1 MSLILGSKRIEKK
14 KDLFKEIISNNDFLY
29 QNIINKILLLVIDE
43 YSNIKNYLNS
53 QVIDY
58 YKNINGYD
66 YNDKEYHA
74 ANNHVIDKVYMWLL
88 EHSFEYYNKVMKYE
102 PINTVWDLIGLFVE
116 CCFLF
121 TNMPVEDVGA
131 LYCDYS
137 CYDSGTKVELIKPI
151 PTFIKFNDDRYQD
164 VVISFENDIDYNVK
178 SENPDIKIEFAI
190 WPVGEQDSVFCEIIQ
205 NIMNDLFSRIN
216 KKFCNKPMLFNN
228 NYYAI
233 KKHNPNFEVNDGQLY
248 LAIYFVHV
256 KCYPLNYCCQK

>member
-1 MSLILGSKRIEKK
+1 MSLILGSTRIEKK
-14 KDLFKEIISNNDFLY
+14 KNLFKEIISNNDFLY

-116 CCFLF
+116 CCSLF
-121 TNMPVEDVGA
+121 TNMSVKDIGA
-131 LYCDYS
+131 LYSDYS
-137 CYDSGTKVELIKPI
+137 CYDPGLNVELIKPI
-151 PTFIKFNDDRYQD
+151 PTFIKFNDDHYQD
-164 VVISFENDIDYNVK
+164 VIISLENNIINSDKNNN
-178 SENPDIKIEFAI
+178 SNIKIEFAI
-190 WPVGEQDSVFCEIIQ
+190 CPVGKQDSVFCEIITGIL
-205 NIMNDLFSRIN
+205 NNLFLSFTERFGYIS
-216 KKFCNKPMLFNN
+216 MLFNDSKYFLIEKN
-228 NYYAI
+228 SYNT
-233 KKHNPNFEVNDGQLY
+233 VNDGQ
-248 LAIYFVHV
+248 IFMEIS
-256 KCYPLNYCCQK
+256 LNHCKDETEDE